1 MVGSSM
7 VGSSSQLLSPRG
19 NSTSTVSSP
28 SDRLAQ
34 SRASLRA
41 SSADFLRRE
50 IFATWDLRRGHRVAA
65 RLCHM
70 LVISEW
76 VSERNFSHGT
86 NKARWRTEF
95 LHKLSEQ
102 FWERASQ
109 DRKDTV

>member
-1 MVGSSM
+1 
-7 VGSSSQLLSPRG
+7 
-19 NSTSTVSSP
+19 
-28 SDRLAQ
+28 
-34 SRASLRA
+34 
-41 SSADFLRRE
+41 
-50 IFATWDLRRGHRVAA
+50 
-65 RLCHM
+65 M

-102 FWERASQ
+102 FWELASQ